1 MTDAPFSFYGHYP
14 SIGKVLICSF
24 FLLLGCY
31 SLSGQQKLTSDAFLQ
46 GRWTALNSLL
56 GAESGGDSFRS
67 SWLNKIDFRTETD
80 EFNIDR
86 QQYLLRVSPS
96 TGKIRK
102 AQSQLHQEYLNE
114 ATLEKEKYKENQV
127 QKAYQDWLEM
137 YEKTQ
142 RLSLERAILEVIS
155 DEQVVIQKLAAA
167 SITSAKEV
175 AEIQQEINELKIDI
189 YTHENELNLLYGP
202 NEEIDF
208 SDLIPLETIRQKIT
222 LDSDLSRP
230 LVDQA
235 RVQKMNKVEAELQL
249 ERAEKSQYFDF
260 FQVQYSGPH
269 RDVWEEK
276 LSLTLGFTIPFS
288 SDRKLKM
295 QALNIEKE
303 SLKQEQQ
310 IVQKLQQQKVAQ
322 QLNTI
327 QLLFKKWDFIQ
338 SLNNQSGAE
347 AQELAQRENAESIA
361 TPLWQLSQKAE
372 ELKNN
377 YKELDTEV
385 AIYKAYIRLLDLT
398 AILYQQPFT
407 NHLRI

>member
-1 MTDAPFSFYGHYP
+1 MTDTPFSFYDHYQ
-14 SIGKVLICSF
+14 SIGKVLIGGF
-24 FLLLGCY
+24 FLLGSY
-31 SLSGQQKLTSDAFLQ
+31 SLSGQQKLTSDAFFQ
-46 GRWTALNSLL
+46 ERWTALNNLL
-56 GAESGGDSFRS
+56 GSDSGGHNFRT

-114 ATLEKEKYKENQV
+114 AALEKEKYKESQI
-127 QKAYQDWLEM
+127 QKAYEDWLEI

-142 RLSLERAILEVIS
+142 RLSLERAILEVVS
-155 DEQVVIQKLAAA
+155 DEQVVIQKLAAV
-167 SITSAKEV
+167 SLTSAKEV
-175 AEIQQEINELKIDI
+175 TQIQQEINELKIDI
-189 YTHENELNLLYGP
+189 YTHENELNLLYGAK
-202 NEEIDF
+202 EEIDF
-208 SDLIPLETIRQKIT
+208 SDLIPLETIRERIT

-230 LVDQA
+230 LIDQA
-235 RVQKMNKVEAELQL
+235 RVQKMDRVEAELQL

-276 LSLTLGFTIPFS
+276 LSLSLGFTIPFS

-310 IVQKLQQQKVAQ
+310 IVQTLQQQEVTQ
-322 QLNTI
+322 QLHTI
-327 QLLFKKWDFIQ
+327 ELLFKKWDFIQ
-338 SLNNQSGAE
+338 SLNSQSGEE
-347 AQELAQRENAESIA
+347 AQGLVQRENAESIA

-377 YKELDTEV
+377 YKELDAKV

-398 AILYQQPFT
+398 AILYQEPFT
-407 NHLRI
+407 NHLKV